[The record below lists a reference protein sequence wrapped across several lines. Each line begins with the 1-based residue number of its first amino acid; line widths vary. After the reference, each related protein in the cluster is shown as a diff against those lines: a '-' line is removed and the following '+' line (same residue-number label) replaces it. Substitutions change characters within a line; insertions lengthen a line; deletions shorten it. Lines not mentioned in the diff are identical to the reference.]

1 VNRSRLWI
9 VLALL
14 FLTACAPEEPMRT
27 VIQVSDARQSG
38 SIPPELQ
45 WVEQTIIRAGE
56 VRFTRGGRVE
66 NSQVNAGEWSLTAPP
81 EEIARLL
88 TSLSAVDPRALR
100 RIEPQDP
107 PDGGG
112 ARSIV
117 ITYADGST
125 LSLDFDPGVEYAG
138 AEPILQALGDFVGYL
153 EWPQDALAQIRP

>member
-1 VNRSRLWI
+1 
-9 VLALL
+9 
-14 FLTACAPEEPMRT
+14 MRT

-125 LSLDFDPGVEYAG
+125 LSLDFDPGVEYEG

>member
-1 VNRSRLWI
+1 MNRFLLRLM
-9 VLALL
+9 LALL
-14 FLTACAPEEPMRT
+14 ILTACAPEEPMQT

-45 WVEQTIIRAGE
+45 WVEQTVIRADE
-56 VRFTRGGRVE
+56 VRFTRRGRVE

-81 EEIARLL
+81 EEITRLL
-88 TSLSAVDPRALR
+88 ASLSAVNPRTLH

-117 ITYADGST
+117 LTYADGSM
-125 LSLDFDPGVEYAG
+125 LSLDFDPGVEYEG
-138 AEPILQALGDFVGYL
+138 AEPILQALGDFAGCL
-153 EWPQDALAQIRP
+153 EWPRDALAQIRP